1 MFCYLDSLTISVP
14 IIYKPDLQSKKLTG
28 FCVMGPLVVKGLI
41 NLFTNLQSSSLKQK
55 FHKLYLNSGFQK
67 LINHVKIG

>member
-41 NLFTNLQSSSLKQK
+41 TCSLI
-55 FHKLYLNSGFQK
+55 FSLPR
-67 LINHVKIG
+67 